1 MFSLVHVFVFL
12 PRFFGLGVVGLLAW
26 FSLVLLVLVFAFV
39 LLFYVRVCVTTLILA
54 SVYQFPFRVC
64 VQL

>member
-39 LLFYVRVCVTTLILA
+39 LLFHVHVCVTTLILA
-54 SVYQFPFRVC
+54 SAYQFTFRVC

>member
-26 FSLVLLVLVFAFV
+26 FLLVLLVLVFAFV
-39 LLFYVRVCVTTLILA
+39 LLFYVRVYVTTLILA
-54 SVYQFPFRVC
+54 SVYQFTFRVC

>member
-26 FSLVLLVLVFAFV
+26 FSLVLLVLAFV

-54 SVYQFPFRVC
+54 SAYQFTFRVC